1 MSICTLKKHIAYFTR
16 SSILKPFDV
25 NFTLQME
32 ENAIKQYRG

>member
-16 SSILKPFDV
+16 FSILKPFDV

-32 ENAIKQYRG
+32 KNAIKQYRG